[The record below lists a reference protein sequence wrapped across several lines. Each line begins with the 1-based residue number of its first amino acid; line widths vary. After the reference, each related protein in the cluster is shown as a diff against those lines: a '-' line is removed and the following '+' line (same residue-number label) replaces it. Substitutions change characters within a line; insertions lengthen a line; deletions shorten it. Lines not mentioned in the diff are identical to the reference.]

1 MFDAIGTLLLIIG
14 LLFLAFVF
22 FGFIKMAYDEGKAT
36 GSRKKALLYLLWAII
51 IIILGILGMGDRY
64 VRF

>member
-14 LLFLAFVF
+14 LLWLAFLF
-22 FGFIKMAYDEGKAT
+22 FGFMKVVYDQAKAKE
-36 GSRKKALLYLLWAII
+36 SRKKALLYLLWAII